1 MVDDMHTL
9 IDHLHPDGAV
19 SILKRLVNELE
30 RDQQHHQGLVVVDL
44 ERSEQHRGI
53 AQQNRH
59 YIRAL
64 HTWLSGEVQR

>member
-1 MVDDMHTL
+1 V
-9 IDHLHPDGAV
+9 A
-19 SILKRLVNELE
+19 
-30 RDQQHHQGLVVVDL
+30 VDL

-64 HTWLSGEVQR
+64 HNWLAGEVL